1 MNQQW
6 EKRGLSVRVS
16 DLNHG
21 KRHTWLD
28 ACSELP
34 YVEPSTIEFND
45 VIRIGQAEDFPES
58 DLLNNSI
65 ECLIPWRKG
74 PFNLF
79 GNPIDSEWR
88 SNLKWDRIAPHID
101 LAGKRILDIG
111 ASNGYFGY
119 RMLEAGAKTVLG
131 VESSELFILQAALVN
146 FYLRKANVVV
156 PHRYERSSLSQQF
169 DVVFSMGVSYH
180 QRNLQDHLAAIYEN
194 LEHGGELILE
204 SLWAPE
210 DIVPDSRY
218 ANMRNVWLVPTSET
232 VLAHLLEAGFEQSEV
247 LDVSVTT
254 VDEQRTTSLSP
265 GFSLVDSLDP
275 ENSAL
280 TIEGYPAP
288 QRAVLKAVKT

>member
-1 MNQQW
+1 MKSGQ
-6 EKRGLSVRVS
+6 SVRVS

-28 ACSELP
+28 ACDELP
-34 YVEPSTIEFND
+34 YVEPSSFQFSD

-58 DLLNNSI
+58 DLLNKAI
-65 ECLIPWRKG
+65 ECLIRWRKG
-74 PFNLF
+74 PFDLF
-79 GNPIDSEWR
+79 GNLIDSEWR
-88 SNLKWDRIAPHID
+88 SNLKWDRITPHIN
-101 LAGKRILDIG
+101 LVGKRILDVG

-119 RMLEAGAKTVLG
+119 RMLEAGAETVLG
-131 VESSELFILQAALVN
+131 VESSELFVLQAALVN
-146 FYLRKANVVV
+146 FYLRTANVVV
-156 PHRYERSSLSQQF
+156 PHRYDRNSLKQQF

-210 DIVPDSRY
+210 DIVPEGRY

-247 LDVSVTT
+247 LDISVTT
-254 VDEQRTTSLSP
+254 VEEQRTTTLSP

-275 ENSAL
+275 KNSSS

-288 QRAVLKAVKT
+288 QRAVYKAVKT